1 MLNPEHSF
9 TQTAEWCSWAMNH
22 QENAV
27 EDKPRCWTTGRGTFK
42 QSCLWGLAES
52 KLAVIDSS
60 PNEQTLSLFPNLT
73 SALLWLITCLL
84 FQISAGL
91 WLEKTNTHH
100 WKKKYSSFSMLP
112 LPEWLCCFAN
122 LHCGQRNFKRLQMC
136 VCLVMLCSIGCD
148 VLLT

>member
-84 FQISAGL
+84 FKISAGL
-91 WLEKTNTHH
+91 WVEKTNTHH
-100 WKKKYSSFSMLP
+100 WKKNTLHSPCYHYLSDCAVLLISIVGKESLKDYKCVCV
-112 LPEWLCCFAN
+112 WLCCV
-122 LHCGQRNFKRLQMC
+122 Q
-136 VCLVMLCSIGCD
+136 
-148 VLLT
+148 